1 MAEIKV
7 AIKGDNEDFK
17 RKMAE
22 SGAEARHFSE
32 QLKESF
38 DKSKDAAADMMGEA
52 GFGGIKKVLTGAGV
66 VAFGATL
73 IEAFKHGAEA
83 AIDFE
88 DKVSKMR
95 STLGVAQAGMAEDI
109 AKWIESNSG
118 IMGSIEENMAAFN
131 ELKRSG
137 MTIPEAQSALI
148 NIQNAARETG
158 SSIEELTHAFAGMK
172 ESGEI
177 RPRFFEE
184 NIGIAARA
192 KNMLGP
198 NVKPDAAFMLRS
210 LLPSYGGL
218 QSQTRIEAEATEAGQ
233 LKSLGVQYTMMAEEI
248 GHELLP
254 AMKDFTNWLKSELP
268 VVEED
273 LKAFAAALG
282 SVLNFVHGFA
292 PAFTRAEPYQG
303 GFMGAAIPAKAQVNY
318 PGIWDFLGAGFKEAM
333 TPLAQSTR
341 EHNEAA
347 EKLNRA
353 LDPK

>member
-22 SGAEARHFSE
+22 SGAEARQFSE
-32 QLKESF
+32 QVKESF
-38 DKSKDAAADMMGEA
+38 AKSKDAAADMMGEA

-66 VAFGATL
+66 VAFGAGL

-88 DKVSKMR
+88 DKVSKLR
-95 STLGVAQAGMAEDI
+95 STLGVAQAGMADDI

-118 IMGSIEENMAAFN
+118 IMGSIEENMAAFA
-131 ELKRSG
+131 ELKRAG
-137 MTIPEAQSALI
+137 MSIPEAQNALL

-158 SSIEELTHAFAGMK
+158 SSIEELTHAFALMK
-172 ESGEI
+172 ESGEMP
-177 RPRFFEE
+177 PRFLHE
-184 NIGIAARA
+184 NIGIAERA

-198 NVKPDAAFMLRS
+198 NVAPDAAFMLRS

-218 QSQTRIEAEATEAGQ
+218 QNQARIEAEATEAGQ
-233 LKSLGVQYTMMAEEI
+233 LKSLGVQYTMMGEEI

-254 AMKDFTNWLKSELP
+254 AMKDFTNWLKKELP

-273 LKAFAAALG
+273 LKAFASALEGVLKWIG
-282 SVLNFVHGFA
+282 SFA
-292 PAFTRAEPYQG
+292 PAFTRQEPYKG
-303 GFMGAAIPAKAQVNY
+303 GFMGAATPAAAQVNY
-318 PGIWDFLGAGFKEAM
+318 PAVWDFLRQGFLDSLK
-333 TPLAQSTR
+333 PLDQSTQK
-341 EHNEAA
+341 HNEAA
-347 EKLNRA
+347 DKLNRA